1 MSATIPF
8 VSGLNFGYDAPGAV
22 EPGTEPGL
30 EATAYFGP
38 QYGATAFGTHA
49 MILEV
54 DPAEL
59 KALLQEG
66 ESPAF
71 KAFQRGRLK
80 REAEVRKGI
89 FDLAQN
95 GSSPA
100 QAFAM
105 KIIENAKLDDL

>member
-1 MSATIPF
+1 MIDQNESFITEVETYASLMFTKEEI
-8 VSGLNFGYDAPGAV
+8 AV
-22 EPGTEPGL
+22 
-30 EATAYFGP
+30 
-38 QYGATAFGTHA
+38 
-49 MILEV
+49 ILEV
-54 DPAEL
+54 DPSEL
-59 KALLQEG
+59 KVLLKDRDN
-66 ESPAF
+66 PVC

-105 KIIENAKLDDL
+105 KIIENAKLDDV

>member
-1 MSATIPF
+1 
-8 VSGLNFGYDAPGAV
+8 
-22 EPGTEPGL
+22 
-30 EATAYFGP
+30 
-38 QYGATAFGTHA
+38 
-49 MILEV
+49 
-54 DPAEL
+54 
-59 KALLQEG
+59 LLQER

>member
-1 MSATIPF
+1 MIDQNESFISEVETYASLMFTKQEI
-8 VSGLNFGYDAPGAV
+8 AV
-22 EPGTEPGL
+22 
-30 EATAYFGP
+30 
-38 QYGATAFGTHA
+38 
-49 MILEV
+49 ILEV

-59 KALLQEG
+59 GTILQDQE
-66 ESPAF
+66 EPAF

-105 KIIENAKLDDL
+105 KIIENAKMDDV

>member
-1 MSATIPF
+1 MQQNESFISDIETYASLMFTKEEI
-8 VSGLNFGYDAPGAV
+8 AV
-22 EPGTEPGL
+22 
-30 EATAYFGP
+30 
-38 QYGATAFGTHA
+38 
-49 MILEV
+49 ILEV

-59 KALLQEG
+59 KALLQER

-71 KAFQRGRLK
+71 KAFQLGRLK
-80 REAEVRKGI
+80 REAELRKGI

-105 KIIENAKLDDL
+105 KIIENAKLDDV

>member
-1 MSATIPF
+1 MIDQNESFITEVETYASLMFTKQEI
-8 VSGLNFGYDAPGAV
+8 AV
-22 EPGTEPGL
+22 
-30 EATAYFGP
+30 
-38 QYGATAFGTHA
+38 
-49 MILEV
+49 ILEV

-59 KALLQEG
+59 KVLLQDQDTRV
-66 ESPAF
+66 F

-100 QAFAM
+100 HAFAM
-105 KIIENAKLDDL
+105 KIIENAKMDDI

>member
-1 MSATIPF
+1 LIDQNESFITEVETYASLMFTKEEI
-8 VSGLNFGYDAPGAV
+8 AV
-22 EPGTEPGL
+22 
-30 EATAYFGP
+30 
-38 QYGATAFGTHA
+38 
-49 MILEV
+49 ILEF
-54 DPAEL
+54 DPSEFKVLL
-59 KALLQEG
+59 KDQDN
-66 ESPAF
+66 PVF

-105 KIIENAKLDDL
+105 KIIENAKMDDV

>member
-1 MSATIPF
+1 LIDQNESFITEVETYASLMFTKEEI
-8 VSGLNFGYDAPGAV
+8 AV
-22 EPGTEPGL
+22 
-30 EATAYFGP
+30 
-38 QYGATAFGTHA
+38 
-49 MILEV
+49 ILEV
-54 DPAEL
+54 DPVEL
-59 KALLQEG
+59 VVLLQDHDNG
-66 ESPAF
+66 TF

-105 KIIENAKLDDL
+105 KIIENAKMDDI

>member
-1 MSATIPF
+1 MQQNESFISDIETYASLMFTKEEI
-8 VSGLNFGYDAPGAV
+8 AV
-22 EPGTEPGL
+22 
-30 EATAYFGP
+30 
-38 QYGATAFGTHA
+38 
-49 MILEV
+49 ILEV
-54 DPAEL
+54 DPVEL
-59 KALLQEG
+59 KGLLQER